1 MKKLSIHAFLQ
12 NRKVKKW
19 FLMMKLTI
27 VVLLAGLMQVSATV
41 YSQATKFN
49 FKAENKQVV
58 EVLKEIE
65 ENSDFRFFYIREQ
78 VNVER
83 KVTVD
88 ITNAT
93 VENIL
98 DQIFSD
104 QGVAYKVMDDN
115 LVLLSPDKNIRDIE
129 SVSMAQQKQISGS
142 ITDSKGFPLVGV
154 TVIIKGTTAGSV
166 SDVNGKYQ
174 ISAVP
179 ENAILVFSFI
189 GMKTQEIALGGNT
202 TIDVV
207 MAEAIIGIED
217 VVVTALG
224 IKREEK
230 ALGYSV
236 QKVDGQT
243 LNTVKGIDV
252 GTSLTGKVA
261 GMLVKNSSEF
271 TAEPVIEIR
280 GETPLLVIDGVPYG
294 NMKLRDI
301 PSDDIE
307 SISVL
312 KGATASA
319 LYGSRGA
326 SGAIMVTTFRGS
338 SNKGFSVTLNSS
350 TMFNAGYLAIPELQS
365 TYGRVVKTN
374 AGGAL
379 EYVRSADG
387 AWGAPL
393 EGQTVIQWD
402 PVSKAMKP
410 MPFLAIGADNFKN
423 FLEQGYILNNNVNLV
438 QQGENGSLRASASW
452 MQNKGQYP
460 NSVFDKIT
468 YSLAGEMKID
478 KFLLSSSMSYN
489 KQATPNKGFS
499 GYTGYDPMYSMLIW
513 GAPDWDVRQ
522 YKDYWLIPNEVQ
534 NSSYTAGNNNPYFD
548 RYERTH
554 SVNKDIFS
562 GTLAISY
569 DVTKWLKGT
578 LRTGYDTY
586 SDRQDIQ
593 VSKGSFQGAGSAK
606 MIPNGTEVWGESQ
619 KGSYNLG
626 ISRGFSTNNDL
637 IFVGDYTFDD
647 FKIDGLAGGSLYYG
661 QDEGI
666 EARGKGGLSIPGFYS
681 LKASV
686 DPVIVNSMIYKKQV
700 NSLYGRLGVSYKS
713 FAFAEA
719 TYRNDWVSTLP
730 ESTRSYSY
738 PSVSGSL
745 ILSELLPETT
755 WLSLWKVRSSW
766 VTVKTPASVYTIN
779 NVFSITNN
787 AWGTLSSASLPT
799 TIRGTEV
806 LPESSATWEFGTA
819 VNLLKNRVSLDA
831 TYYAKRMFDFLKST
845 GISPASGYSAN
856 YINIDEEITRKGV
869 ELALNV
875 TPVKNNDLQWDVSLN
890 WSKFARYYT
899 KLDSLYSADKL
910 WVNVGERADA
920 FILRDYQKD
929 PEGNIIH
936 NASGLPM
943 YSGYDSRFGFA
954 DPDWIWGIGTS
965 LKYKNFAL
973 NVSLDGRVGGLA
985 QSITEMYMWRS
996 GNHPESVTPER
1007 YLDATVAGSKNY
1019 VGEGVKV
1026 VSGTV
1031 TYDTY
1036 GNITSD
1042 TRTYAPNDVA
1052 TTYKTYIE
1060 NLHKGTAWG
1069 GAPSPTEAYSTSF
1082 LKIRE
1087 MSLTYF
1093 VPQQLA
1099 SKIGARDISISAI
1112 GQNVFYWAKEFKYS
1126 DIDGGSENFVDP
1138 SQRYVGFNV
1147 KLGF

>member
-1 MKKLSIHAFLQ
+1 MKKKFINAFLQ
-12 NRKVKKW
+12 SRKVKKW
-19 FLMMKLTI
+19 FLIMKLTI
-27 VVLLAGLMQVSATV
+27 VMLLAGLMQVSATV

-49 FKAENKQVV
+49 FRVENKQIV

-83 KVTVD
+83 KVTV
-88 ITNAT
+88 NANGAT
-93 VENIL
+93 VEQIL
-98 DQIFSD
+98 DELFID
-104 QGVAYKVMDDN
+104 QGISYKVMDDN
-115 LVLLSPDKNIRDIE
+115 LVLLSPDSKIREIE
-129 SVSMAQQKQISGS
+129 SVSAQQKQVSGT
-142 ITDSKGFPLVGV
+142 ITDAKGQPLVGV
-154 TVIIKGTTAGSV
+154 TIVIKGTISGTV
-166 SDVNGKYQ
+166 SDVNGKYE
-174 ISAVP
+174 ITSVP
-179 ENAILVFSFI
+179 DDATLIFSFI
-189 GMKTQEIALGGNT
+189 GMKSQEIAIGANT

-207 MAEAIIGIED
+207 MAEAIFGIED

-224 IKREEK
+224 IKREQK

-236 QKVDGQT
+236 QEVTGET
-243 LNTVKGIDV
+243 LTTVKGIDV
-252 GTSLTGKVA
+252 ATSLTGKVA

-271 TAEPVIEIR
+271 IAEPIIEIR

-307 SISVL
+307 NITVL

-338 SNKGFSVTLNSS
+338 AKKGFTVTLNSS

-374 AGGAL
+374 ANGTL
-379 EYVRSADG
+379 EYVRSGDG

-393 EGQTVIQWD
+393 EGQSVIQWD
-402 PVSKAMKP
+402 PVSKTMTA
-410 MPFLAIGADNFKN
+410 MPFNAVGANNFNN

-438 QQGENGSLRASASW
+438 QQGENGSIRASASW

-460 NSVFDKIT
+460 NSIFDKIT

-478 KFLLSSSMSYN
+478 KFTLSSGMTYN
-489 KQATPNKGFS
+489 KQVTPNKGFS
-499 GYTGYDPMYSMLIW
+499 GYTGYDPMYSLLIW
-513 GAPDWDVRQ
+513 GAPDWDIRQ

-534 NSSYTAGNNNPYFD
+534 NNSYTAGNNNPYFD

-554 SVNKDIFS
+554 SVNKDIFN
-562 GTLAISY
+562 GTLALSY
-569 DVTKWLKGT
+569 DFTKWLKGT

-586 SDRQDIQ
+586 SDRQDIK
-593 VSKGSFQGAGSAK
+593 VSKGSFQGAGSAR

-626 ISRGFSTNNDL
+626 LSRGFSTNNDL
-637 IFVGDYTFDD
+637 IFTGDYTFGDIS
-647 FKIDGLAGGSLYYG
+647 IDGLAGGSLYYG

-666 EARGKGGLSIPGFYS
+666 EARGRGGLSIPGFYS

-686 DPVIVNSMIYKKQV
+686 DPVIVNSMIYKRQV

-713 FAFAEA
+713 FAFVEG
-719 TYRNDWVSTLP
+719 TFRNDWVSTLP

-745 ILSELLPETT
+745 ILSEFLPETN

-766 VTVKTPASVYTIN
+766 VTVKTPAAIYAIN

-787 AWGTLSSASLPT
+787 AWATLSSATLPS

-806 LPESSATWEFGTA
+806 LPESSATWEFGTV
-819 VNLLKNRVSLDA
+819 VNLFKNRASVDA
-831 TYYAKRMFDFLKST
+831 TYYAKRMFDFLRST
-845 GISPASGYSAN
+845 GITPASGFSAN
-856 YINIDEEITRKGV
+856 FINTEEEITRKGW
-869 ELALNV
+869 EIAANV
-875 TPVKNNDLQWDVSLN
+875 TPVKNNDLQWDLSLN
-890 WSKFARYYT
+890 WSKYARYYT
-899 KLDSLYSADKL
+899 QLDSLYSADRP
-910 WVNVGERADA
+910 WVKVGERADA
-920 FILRDYQKD
+920 FVLRNYLKD
-929 PEGNIIH
+929 PNGNIIH

-943 YSGYDSRFGFA
+943 YSSYDSRYGFA
-954 DPDWIWGIGTS
+954 DPDWIWGIGTA

-973 NVSLDGRVGGLA
+973 NVSFDGRVGGLA

-1007 YLDATVAGSKNY
+1007 YLDVTVPGSKNY
-1019 VGEGVKV
+1019 TGKGVKV
-1026 VSGTV
+1026 IAGTV

-1042 TRTYAPNDVA
+1042 TREFAPNDVA
-1052 TTYKTYIE
+1052 TTYKTYVE
-1060 NLHKGTAWG
+1060 NLRKGTAWG

-1087 MSLTYF
+1087 LSLTYY

-1099 SKIGARDISISAI
+1099 SKIGARDVSISAI
-1112 GQNVFYWAKEFKYS
+1112 GQNVFYWAKQFKYS

-1138 SQRYVGFNV
+1138 SQRYIGFNL